1 MEAQPAEIGKLKS
14 QIDSL
19 RDQVFGFDFRCLYGI
34 LLKRRPCVSQGSAS
48 QRTTQITNKSRFG
61 RVEGTSFQMWT
72 NQALAG
78 HAGTLQ
84 RSFCFV
90 RFIKSFE
97 NVEAS
102 LLVFWPMVSFVQRR
116 FRKKAAALSTS
127 PSSGKSHETFF
138 FTWPRLQKELKV
150 TVVSSRFF
158 LQTHPIYM
166 VSLIL

>member
-1 MEAQPAEIGKLKS
+1 M
-14 QIDSL
+14 
-19 RDQVFGFDFRCLYGI
+19 YGI
-34 LLKRRPCVSQGSAS
+34 GLNHCPCVSKGSAS
-48 QRTTQITNKSRFG
+48 QRTTQLTNKPWFG

-102 LLVFWPMVSFVQRR
+102 LLVLWPMVSFVQRR

-138 FTWPRLQKELKV
+138 FTWPRLKKELKI
-150 TVVSSRFF
+150 TCFF
-158 LQTHPIYM
+158 TNPSNLHGIFDFIRSFEPYPPCRTQK
-166 VSLIL
+166 SQ